1 MRTNRIVTV
10 TVTVAA
16 AALLC
21 GIGGTAAGQEEA
33 PAHVMVT
40 PDDLDWQPV
49 PSLPEGA
56 RGAVLEGNPAEEGP
70 FTMRLSLPPGYTI
83 PVHTHPVTER
93 LTVLSGTFHVGLG
106 ETIDREAAHALP
118 AGTLAVMDSGIAM
131 YGFTGD
137 EPTVIQLN
145 GDGPWGITYLDP
157 GDDPRQKQE

>member
-1 MRTNRIVTV
+1 MRTNRSVII
-10 TVTVAA
+10 TVAIA

-21 GIGGTAAGQEEA
+21 GIGGAAASEEQQA

-56 RGAVLEGNPAEEGP
+56 RGAVLEGNPAAEGP
-70 FTMRLSLPPGYTI
+70 FTMRLSLPAGYTI

-93 LTVLSGTFHVGLG
+93 VTVLSGTFHIGVG
-106 ETIDREAAHALP
+106 ETLDRAAAHALP
-118 AGTLAVMDSGIAM
+118 AGGLMVMEGGLAM

-157 GDDPRQKQE
+157 GDDPRKKQE

>member
-1 MRTNRIVTV
+1 MRTNLVLAV
-10 TVTVAA
+10 VA

-21 GIGGTAAGQEEA
+21 GIGGTIAGEEEA
-33 PAHVMVT
+33 QAHVMVM

-56 RGAVLEGNPAEEGP
+56 RVAVLEGSPAEEGA
-70 FTMRLSLPPGYTI
+70 FTMRLSLPAGYTI

-93 LTVLSGTFHVGLG
+93 VTVLSGTFHIGLG
-106 ETIDREAAHALP
+106 ETLDRAAAHALP
-118 AGTLAVMDSGIAM
+118 AGALAVMDSGIAM

-157 GDDPRQKQE
+157 SDDPRKKQE